1 MGNCIAIQQSLVCY
15 KNKNHNKNHNKTYN
29 NWKKDKEKE
38 MHDKKKEY
46 EEILFY
52 IISELDNLPDDF
64 IKIWGVNKVKRQL
77 YNQYVYPGTLTTEI
91 PEKDWRERYK
101 GVRY

>member
-15 KNKNHNKNHNKTYN
+15 KNKKNNKTNN

-38 MHDKKKEY
+38 MQDKKKEY
-46 EEILFY
+46 DEILFY
-52 IISELDNLPDDF
+52 IVNELENLPDDF

-77 YNQYVYPGTLTTEI
+77 YNQYVYPGTLTREI
-91 PEKDWRERYK
+91 PEIGRAH
-101 GVRY
+101 V